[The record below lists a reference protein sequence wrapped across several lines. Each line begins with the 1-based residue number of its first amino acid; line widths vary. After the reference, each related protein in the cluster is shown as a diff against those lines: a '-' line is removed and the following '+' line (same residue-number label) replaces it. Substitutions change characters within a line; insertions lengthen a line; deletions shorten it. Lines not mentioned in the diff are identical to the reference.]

1 MESQYNTKYKDISN
15 DFVKICIQ
23 KFFDIMLPN
32 QLSFIEWEYAPSRR
46 VGIMDNGPLNR
57 FYIIFDGDTHL
68 DRDHDP
74 AYVVDY
80 DDSIVKH
87 FETNPMA
94 IMHRDFYQRIDS
106 LDQATEDNFEFDWA
120 SVAESDRKARNN
132 FKKRLT
138 INDRLAP
145 EDDNIFGDHTHSAE
159 ELLRELRKS
168 RGEHKDSGI
177 VLDFPKKDSD

>member
-32 QLSFIEWEYAPSRR
+32 NLTFIEWDYAPNRR
-46 VGIMDNGPLNR
+46 
-57 FYIIFDGDTHL
+57 DG
-68 DRDHDP
+68 DHDP